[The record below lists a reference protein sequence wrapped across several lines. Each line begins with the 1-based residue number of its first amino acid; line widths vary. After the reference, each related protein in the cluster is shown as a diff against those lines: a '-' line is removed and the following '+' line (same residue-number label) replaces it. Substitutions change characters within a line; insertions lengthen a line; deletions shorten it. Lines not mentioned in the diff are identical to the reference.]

1 MSGGWIAFLI
11 LLAYI
16 AGIATALV
24 YGQWVISNRKNKEKV
39 S

>member
-1 MSGGWIAFLI
+1 MTAGWIAFLI

-16 AGIATALV
+16 AGIATSIGF
-24 YGQWVISNRKNKEKV
+24 GQWFINKKKEKE